1 MCDEIIEV
9 IKTVPTKAVPRKTIF
24 SNFNKKTVTFK
35 IENLYVVLTFL
46 LITTS
51 VLVIV
56 SIYYYLLKHQS
67 NQEIYY
73 HVTILLI

>member
-35 IENLYVVLTFL
+35 IENFCCTHLFINYH
-46 LITTS
+46 I
-51 VLVIV
+51 
-56 SIYYYLLKHQS
+56 SIG
-67 NQEIYY
+67 NC
-73 HVTILLI
+73 